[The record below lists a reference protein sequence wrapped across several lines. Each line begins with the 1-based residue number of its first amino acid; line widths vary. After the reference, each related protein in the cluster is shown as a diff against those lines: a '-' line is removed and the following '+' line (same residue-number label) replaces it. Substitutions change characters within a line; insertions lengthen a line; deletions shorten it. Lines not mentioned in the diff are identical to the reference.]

1 MKVVMNE
8 LGAFVH
14 DEIRWS
20 SCVVVVDDKFVVV
33 QGSSRDDFRKD
44 LSPGQSLR
52 RKTREQPRALTESYP
67 EGGLVRVGLS

>member
-44 LSPGQSLR
+44 LSPCQFLR
-52 RKTREQPRALTESYP
+52 RKAGRAARSTHRIVPR
-67 EGGLVRVGLS
+67 RWFRQR